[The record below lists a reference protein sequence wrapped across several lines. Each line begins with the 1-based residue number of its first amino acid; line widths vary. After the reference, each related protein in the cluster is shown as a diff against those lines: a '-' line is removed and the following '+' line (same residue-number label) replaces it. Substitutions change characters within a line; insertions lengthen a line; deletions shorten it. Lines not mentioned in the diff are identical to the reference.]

1 MVELLLVTLNAFGSE
16 FVLCIEFMT
25 LFFFLSVLSYFF
37 KDLGVYLFIAVTM
50 IVANLQVL
58 KIVNFSFYPE
68 PIALGK
74 MAICFTFL
82 GSDILAECFGKKA
95 AYKGVYIGFTANFF
109 LIILMMVTIGYPFVD
124 SSGVNFH
131 ENLKVIFTP
140 TLSIFIA
147 GGLTFILSQILD
159 ITIFLKIKE
168 KFKEQTVWIRSFIS
182 TSISSLIDNILFY
195 TFAFYIFNNFVNL
208 DTLIYSYIIGT
219 LIFRIIIVFFSSFI
233 IVFIKK
239 IMKISV

>member
-1 MVELLLVTLNAFGSE
+1 
-16 FVLCIEFMT
+16 
-25 LFFFLSVLSYFF
+25 
-37 KDLGVYLFIAVTM
+37 M

-58 KIVNFSFYPE
+58 KIVEFSFYPE

-82 GSDILAECFGKKA
+82 GSDILAECFGKKSA
-95 AYKGVYIGFTANFF
+95 FKGVYIGFTANIF
-109 LIILMMVTIGYPFVD
+109 LIFLMLITIGYPPANV
-124 SSGVNFH
+124 SSLNLH
-131 ENLKVIFTP
+131 QNLKTVFTP

-147 GGLTFILSQILD
+147 GGVTFIISQILD

-168 KFKEQTVWIRSFIS
+168 KFTKQTVWIRSFIS

-195 TFAFYIFNNFVNL
+195 TFALYIFNSFVDF
-208 DTLIYSYIIGT
+208 DTLVYSYILGT
-219 LIFRIIIVFFSSFI
+219 LIFRLIIIFFSSFI

-239 IMKISV
+239 IINCRP